1 MTPFLPVKKPFPS
14 RKPGAGK
21 GFSAQAE
28 RDRLTP
34 KEKDQ
39 TDFVVR

>member
-1 MTPFLPVKKPFPS
+1 MIPFPPAKKASPS
-14 RKPGAGK
+14 RNTRGG
-21 GFSAQAE
+21 GGLSAQAE

-39 TDFVVR
+39 TDFAVR